1 MLKINGQEMDAAGK
15 SISEY
20 LLSANYEPRQIVVE
34 INEEIIAKERY
45 GETILK
51 DGDVVEII
59 SFMGG
64 G

>member
-1 MLKINGQEMDAAGK
+1 MLKINGQETDAAGK

-45 GETILK
+45 GETLLK

>member
-1 MLKINGQEMDAAGK
+1 MLKINGQETDAAGK

-20 LLSANYEPRQIVVE
+20 LSSANYEPRQSVVE
-34 INEEIIAKERY
+34 SNEEIIAKERY

>member
-45 GETILK
+45 GETLLK